1 MEAQIK
7 SLTERNTHLEG
18 RLHLMEEMHKNEIK
32 DIQAKAEKF
41 KEDRER
47 LMQEIK
53 EIKAKKNTTGLD
65 SQAGTLMVEQAS
77 TSESSV
83 LKSLNVI
90 QGVYFV

>member
-1 MEAQIK
+1 
-7 SLTERNTHLEG
+7 
-18 RLHLMEEMHKNEIK
+18 MEEMHKNEIK

>member
-1 MEAQIK
+1 
-7 SLTERNTHLEG
+7 
-18 RLHLMEEMHKNEIK
+18 MHKNEIK

-83 LKSLNVI
+83 LKSLSVI
-90 QGVYFV
+90 QGVYCV